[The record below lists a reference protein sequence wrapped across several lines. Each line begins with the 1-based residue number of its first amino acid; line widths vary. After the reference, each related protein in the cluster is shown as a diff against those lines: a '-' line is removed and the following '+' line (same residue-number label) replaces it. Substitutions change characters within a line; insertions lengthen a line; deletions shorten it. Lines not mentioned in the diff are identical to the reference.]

1 MSHTQERIYSRFVGF
16 RAPDDFSLRFERF
29 SQSVGRSRSQVARY
43 LIAQCL
49 SAYEA
54 DPDALAKI
62 RQEIL

>member
-1 MSHTQERIYSRFVGF
+1 MTATQTRIYNEFIGF
-16 RAPDDFSLRFERF
+16 RAPDDFSVRFERF

-54 DPDALAKI
+54 DPEALAKI